1 MSQNNI
7 ELIPHNGGALLTH
20 WDSIHGDD
28 VTIQLYQDGMVTI
41 RDTDG
46 IERECNLS
54 RELIK
59 LAKKI
64 ND

>member
-7 ELIPHNGGALLTH
+7 ELIPHNGGALLTY

-28 VTIQLYQDGMVTI
+28 VIIQLYQDGMVTI
-41 RDTDG
+41 RDAGG
-46 IERECNLS
+46 IESECNLY

-59 LAKKI
+59 LAQKI